1 MLNFRKGNCV
11 ILNCC
16 WNIKLPLDYNHLIA
30 QFITTINFPEVQKYC
45 YLVDIKQKN
54 PTQMA
59 KISLL
64 SNSNASLSIFIY
76 TYRQLMLGL

>member
-1 MLNFRKGNCV
+1 MLNFVNGNCV

-30 QFITTINFPEVQKYC
+30 QFITTITFPEMQKYC
-45 YLVDIKQKN
+45 YLVDIKQKKN

-64 SNSNASLSIFIY
+64 SNSNALLSVLFIH
-76 TYRQLMLGL
+76 TGISC